1 MAATMGRNSVGE
13 VRFMRPKRVVLIMT
27 TIVVAVAVVSVWVAL
42 RAAEERRCR
51 SLLTEAKREMDEGR
65 FGTAR
70 VRLTELLARRPG
82 WAEARYN
89 LGVCEQGRQRPQAAW
104 DAFEA
109 VSPDSSWAGW
119 SDVRRSRIALD
130 RGRYAECEDL
140 LIRAAARAGPH
151 VAEARWGLVLLLRME
166 GRFDEARR
174 CLEAG
179 FDQMS
184 SPVTTLQRLYKLDVD
199 SFPIEGIRWGLD
211 RAGKEAPD
219 DDRVWLARAHLSIRA
234 GDIADAEAWLARCL
248 ARRPDDSAV
257 WRMKLEWA
265 LAFDRPDE
273 LRRTLPHLPVDE
285 EPVGR
290 VLALRAWLAAH
301 RHDRDAER
309 RALKE
314 LVELDPANGTARER
328 LITLEREAG
337 NSREADALR
346 RSNPMLDQSRKEYVA
361 LLGSASPESHA
372 AELARLARRLGRQ
385 FDAAKWAALANTAS
399 SRRTLAASPA
409 PSQRDPVAS
418 PDFNPRPTLAD
429 LLADLDQL
437 ATDDEMG
444 STRAVV
450 GSPRTM
456 PRFVDDAS
464 AAGLSF
470 IQENGGTKAR
480 LIPPV
485 TASGGVGLIDFDGD
499 GWLDVYL
506 VQGGPFPPEP
516 KGSKTGDRL
525 FRNRRDGTFV
535 DVNGPSGIG
544 AMAGGYGHG
553 VAVGDYDND
562 GCADLFV
569 TRWRSYA
576 LYRNRGNGTFEDL
589 TVKAG
594 LGGDRDW
601 PTSAAFADFDG
612 DGDLD
617 LYVCHYL
624 KWDEHDTRPCADPRD
639 PTVYQ
644 CLPLDFEALPDH
656 LFRNDGGR
664 FVDVTSAAG
673 IVDRDGRGLGVLAT
687 DLDDDG
693 LIDLF
698 VANDMTA
705 NYWFRNLGGMRF
717 EESGLAAGV
726 AGNASG
732 AYQAGMGVA
741 CGDLD
746 GDGRLDVAVTNFYNE
761 STSFFRN
768 FGQGIFG
775 DQSASIGLAGPSRYV
790 LGFGIAFFDAD
801 SDGWLDLITA
811 NGHVHDGRPQYPWK
825 MPVQLF
831 LNDGRGKVT
840 DATRQAGRPFQIP
853 RMGRGLAAGDLD
865 NDGRPDVVIVSQNE
879 PVALFHNKTDSGHFL
894 TLGLQGT
901 TSNRDSVGAIVSVI
915 CDGRVR
921 IAPRLGGASYQS
933 AGDPRLHFGLGAFRQ
948 ADRLDVRWPSGR
960 VDRFMNVA
968 ADTGYLIREGDSSL
982 RPLLGWHD
990 AK

>member
-1 MAATMGRNSVGE
+1 
-13 VRFMRPKRVVLIMT
+13 MRPRRVVFILT
-27 TIVVAVAVVSVWVAL
+27 TIVVAVLSI
-42 RAAEERRCR
+42 RASRRADEERRCR
-51 SLLTEAKREMDEGR
+51 SLLAEAKREMDGGR

-70 VRLTELLARRPG
+70 LRLTEVLARRPG
-82 WAEARYN
+82 WAEARYH
-89 LGVCEQGRQRPQAAW
+89 LGVCEQGRQRTQAAW

-109 VSPDSSWAGW
+109 VPADSSWAGW
-119 SDVRRSRIALD
+119 SDARRSRIAMD
-130 RGRYAECEDL
+130 RGRFAECEDL
-140 LIRAAARAGPH
+140 LVRAATRAGPH

-174 CLEAG
+174 CLRAG

-199 SFPIEGIRWGLD
+199 SFPIEGIRWAVE
-211 RAGKEAPD
+211 RAGNQAPD
-219 DDRVWLARAHLSIRA
+219 DDRVWLARAHLSIRT
-234 GDIADAEAWLARCL
+234 GDIADAERWLARCL
-248 ARRPDDSAV
+248 ARRPEDSAV

-265 LAFDRPDE
+265 LAADRPDE
-273 LRRTLPHLPVDE
+273 LWHTLPHLPIDE
-285 EPVGR
+285 EPAGR
-290 VLALRAWLAAH
+290 VFALRAWLAAH

-314 LVELDPANGTARER
+314 LVELDAADGTAREQ
-328 LITLEREAG
+328 LVALEREGG
-337 NSREADALR
+337 NTREADALR
-346 RSNPMLDQSRKEYVA
+346 RSSPILDQSRKEYIT

-372 AELARLARRLGRQ
+372 AELARLARRLGRP
-385 FDAAKWAALANTAS
+385 FDAAKWAALANPTPSGRTTAS
-399 SRRTLAASPA
+399 NSA
-409 PSQRDPVAS
+409 PSTRDPVAS
-418 PDFNPRPTLAD
+418 RDSKPRPTLAD
-429 LLADLDQL
+429 LLADFDPV
-437 ATDDEMG
+437 ATDDGKG
-444 STRAVV
+444 STRSVAV
-450 GSPRTM
+450 GAPRAL

-464 AAGLSF
+464 AAGLNF
-470 IQENGGTKAR
+470 IQKNGGEKGM

-516 KGSKTGDRL
+516 KGSPTGDRL
-525 FRNRRDGTFV
+525 FRNRRDGTFE

-562 GCADLFV
+562 GRADLFV

-624 KWDEHDTRPCADPRD
+624 KWDEHDTRPCADPND
-639 PTVYQ
+639 PTAYH
-644 CLPLDFEALPDH
+644 CLPLDFQALPDH
-656 LFRNDGGR
+656 LFRNDSGR

-693 LIDLF
+693 RVDLF

-705 NYWFRNLGGMRF
+705 NYWFRNLGGLRF
-717 EESGLAAGV
+717 EESGLAGGI

-732 AYQAGMGVA
+732 SYQAGMGVA

-746 GDGRLDVAVTNFYNE
+746 CDGRLDLAVTNFYNE
-761 STSFFRN
+761 STTFFRN
-768 FGQGIFG
+768 FGHGFFG
-775 DQSASIGLAGPSRYV
+775 DQSAAIGLAGPSRYV

-801 SDGWLDLITA
+801 CDGRLDLITA
-811 NGHVHDGRPQYPWK
+811 NGHVHDGRPQFPWK

-840 DATRQAGRPFQIP
+840 DATRQAGPPFQML

-865 NDGRPDVVIVSQNE
+865 NDGRPDVVVVSQNE
-879 PVALFHNKTDSGHFL
+879 PVALFHNQTDGGHFL
-894 TLGLQGT
+894 ILGLEGT
-901 TSNRDSVGAIVSVI
+901 TSNRDAVGAIVSLH

-921 IAPRLGGASYQS
+921 VAARLGGGSYQS
-933 AGDPRLHFGLGAFRQ
+933 AGDPRLHFGLGKSRQ
-948 ADRLDVRWPSGR
+948 ADRVDVRWPSGR
-960 VDRFMNVA
+960 VDRYRNLA
-968 ADTGYLIREGDSSL
+968 ADSGYLIREGDSSP
-982 RPLLGWHD
+982 RPLPGWHHPN
-990 AK
+990 